1 MRDKNLSSYAGRER
15 KIKNR
20 RGEIF
25 VIAFNVNNEVSMTK
39 KRFSGSPATWLMV
52 LAFMLACTGAAMA
65 QDASRAYM
73 DAPLPKPDGF
83 YTYVTDN
90 ANVIDAATKEKLA
103 TILNRLKERADIE
116 FAVVTVP
123 TTGDRDI
130 FNYSLSL
137 ARGWGIGS
145 KEGDK
150 NGLLLVVAVND
161 RKWRVQTSR
170 HLEGDMP
177 DGLSGEIARQR
188 LVPPFQQKDYNKGI
202 SDFVQAMVA
211 TLAEKRGFQLEGLD
225 QSYAYRAPVQRTR
238 TRTRTVG
245 DGARSGIGIGGC
257 CLIIIVVIFLLSAFG
272 KRGGGG
278 RGGWGGGGGG
288 GWLTSILVANAI
300 GSAMRGGQH
309 SSSGWGGGGG
319 SGWGDGGGG
328 GGGFGGFGGGGDF
341 GGGGSGGS
349 W

>member
-1 MRDKNLSSYAGRER
+1 
-15 KIKNR
+15 
-20 RGEIF
+20 
-25 VIAFNVNNEVSMTK
+25 MTK
-39 KRFSGSPATWLMV
+39 RIFSGSLAAWLAG
-52 LAFMLACTGAAMA
+52 LAFLMLACAGAVRA
-65 QDASRAYM
+65 QDARAYT
-73 DAPLPKPDGF
+73 DAPLAKPEGF
-83 YTYVTDN
+83 YKYVADT
-90 ANVIDAATKEKLA
+90 AGVIDAATKERLA
-103 TILNRLKERADIE
+103 TILNRLKEREDIE

-130 FNYSLSL
+130 FDYSLSI

-145 KEGDK
+145 KEGEK

-161 RKWRVQTSR
+161 RKWRVQVSR
-170 HLEGDMP
+170 HLEGDMT
-177 DGLSGEIARQR
+177 DGLAGEIARQR
-188 LVPPFQQKDYNKGI
+188 LVPPFKEGQYGKGI
-202 SDFVQAMVA
+202 SDFVQAALA
-211 TLAEKRGFQLEGLD
+211 TLAEKRGFQLEGID

-245 DGARSGIGIGGC
+245 TGSGIGIGGC
-257 CLIIIVVIFLLSAFG
+257 CLVAIVLIFLLSSLG
-272 KRGGGG
+272 GRRGGGGG

-300 GSAMRGGQH
+300 GSAVRGGRN

-319 SGWGDGGGG
+319 SGWGGGGGG

-341 GGGGSGGS
+341 GGGGAGGS